1 MYSFDMCPHFY
12 FQFENNG
19 SSFFLRSYTLRSYLG
34 LILKKTLARL
44 PMSSSSQCL
53 YEVDDATASGANHA
67 ESALIASP
75 SESECSGEC
84 RETGASDPV
93 CPVVCQ
99 ISLSPTISL
108 SMCTNV
114 SPLSSLRVL
123 LSGFLGSLAPPQES
137 SAVLQLLESMPSSQR
152 RCISCLFPSKYI

>member
-1 MYSFDMCPHFY
+1 MDLF
-12 FQFENNG
+12 G
-19 SSFFLRSYTLRSYLG
+19 
-34 LILKKTLARL
+34 LKKSKDFPMAEGHGYPLVLIRTLARL

-67 ESALIASP
+67 ASALIASP

-84 RETGASDPV
+84 REAGASDPV

-99 ISLSPTISL
+99 ISLSPTISPL
-108 SMCTNV
+108 TMCTNV
-114 SPLSSLRVL
+114 SRPSSLRVL
-123 LSGFLGSLAPPQES
+123 LSGFLGSLVPPQES
-137 SAVLQLLESMPSSQR
+137 FAVLQLLESIPSSQR